1 MFLGHC
7 VSLERNEL
15 QGKSLLSAESMHHAF
30 CILSC
35 SGEREEEERDVG
47 RERERDC
54 IHFGSDHRAFP
65 GELSVC
71 WFQNGRR
78 MGDSFVN
85 MTVTCQPQSLRFWE
99 ER

>member
-47 RERERDC
+47 RERE
-54 IHFGSDHRAFP
+54 IG
-65 GELSVC
+65 
-71 WFQNGRR
+71 
-78 MGDSFVN
+78 
-85 MTVTCQPQSLRFWE
+85 
-99 ER
+99 